1 MSKNNDKV
9 SFWKLLNE
17 KKIIIPIIQR
27 DYAQG
32 REGKE
37 FLRERFLGQLF
48 DALKDNANP
57 LVLDFVYGSVENNTL
72 YPLDGQ
78 QRLTTLWLLH
88 WYLALCAGTLSE
100 DKKVLERFSY
110 ETRISSRTFCQ
121 KLCGVTQSYQP
132 QTHGIA
138 TFVRN
143 QTWFYSAYEQDP
155 TIQSMLRMLNGTDI
169 SDSNKMDITDG
180 IEEYCIKT
188 GLTQEKAKN
197 LLDRLKDEDAPI
209 CFYLLNMK
217 DKNMSLTDDLY
228 IKMNAR
234 GKVLTD
240 FENFKVD
247 LLKYKTSDKEHLIPE
262 NDMSDESF
270 SLLLDTRWT
279 DLFWHYHSTDCHID
293 EIYMSFL
300 NRFFL
305 NWYIANTDKSAD
317 EVISSNLYKV
327 LSAAET
333 GKGSH
338 YRYQS
343 ISIYEPALRT
353 ECIKALGKCL
363 NHMCDLYQN
372 TEGGNNKQKLQ
383 TIDALFMPYWEEFA
397 ENEESDK
404 ANKIFSFIPRYAT
417 DDNTNTPIPI
427 TLKQQVVFHS
437 ICVYLVNCEKVET
450 DKLKDWV
457 HFVWNMVENS
467 DLDSEQSVRA
477 IRFFD
482 KDVDTLLGLRDKT
495 TSCPA
500 CRDIIAHLAEID
512 EGEIKKVFG
521 RRQLLEEIAKAKQI
535 KQDPA
540 WKDTI
545 HEAEKTAFFKGAITF
560 LFNNEKGETDWNNF
574 DTKWRTAKKLFDK
587 GGVKADKIVNAM
599 QTLYSYC
606 NNWYPQL
613 WWHAK
618 IFNCKANTWK
628 DILTKVDE
636 YNQYVYAEPVYHL
649 LMGEGPS
656 IERKSDRRLRL
667 LSSRSLIEHLVKE
680 NPKGQDMYIRYPH
693 DSLYYCGRK
702 YGVMLSYPERDK
714 CLNELLNIGKIDLTE
729 PNERIIISKDEY
741 GDEDVVF
748 WGSLDIN
755 FVYYPE
761 NGEPLHLQWYQGGSS
776 AEYEIYLMNEDW
788 KYKIRPT
795 PLENEK
801 GDRKRL
807 YCFNFNIDESSG
819 ESLVKQFCIQA
830 ETEFAEFIKNPAYS
844 AGFFFDYNTVTK
856 PEHACPL
863 KSH

>member
-48 DALKDNANP
+48 DSLKDNANP

-121 KLCGVTQSYQP
+121 KLCGITQPYKP
-132 QTHGIA
+132 QKHGIA

-188 GLTQEKAKN
+188 GLTKEKAKE
-197 LLDRLKDEDAPI
+197 LLKQLKGEDAPI
-209 CFYLLNMK
+209 SFSLLNME
-217 DKNMSLTDDLY
+217 DKNMPLTDDLY

-247 LLKYKTSDKEHLIPE
+247 LLKYKLSSGKCLIPE
-262 NDMSDESF
+262 NDMSNESF

-279 DLFWHYHSTDCHID
+279 DLFWLYHSTDCHID

-305 NWYIANTDKSAD
+305 NWYIANTDGSAD
-317 EVISSNLYKV
+317 KVISSDLYKV

-333 GKGSH
+333 RKGSH
-338 YRYQS
+338 YRYLS
-343 ISIYEPALRT
+343 ISIYEPALT
-353 ECIKALGKCL
+353 GECIEALSKCL
-363 NHMCDLYQN
+363 NRMCDLYN
-372 TEGGNNKQKLQ
+372 NAKGDNKQKLQ
-383 TIDALFMPYWEEFA
+383 AIDALFMPYWEEFA
-397 ENEESDK
+397 ENGESDK
-404 ANKIFSFIPRYAT
+404 ANKIFSFIPRYVT
-417 DDNTNTPIPI
+417 DDNTNTPVPI
-427 TLKQQVVFHS
+427 TLKQQVVFHA
-437 ICVYLVNCEKVET
+437 ICVYLTNCEKVET
-450 DKLKDWV
+450 ENLKDWM

-467 DLDSEQSVRA
+467 YLDSKQSVGA

-482 KDVDTLLGLRDKT
+482 KELNKLPKIENHIAPDPDI
-495 TSCPA
+495 A
-500 CRDIIAHLAEID
+500 CKDIIAYLAALN
-512 EGEIKKVFG
+512 EGQINDVFG

-535 KQDPA
+535 KQYG
-540 WKDTI
+540 WKDKI
-545 HEAEKTAFFKGAITF
+545 HKAEKAAFFKGAIAF

-606 NNWYPQL
+606 NDNDWDSQFNKD
-613 WWHAK
+613 AK
-618 IFNCKANTWK
+618 IFNGKANTWK
-628 DILTKVDE
+628 DQILTKVVGD
-636 YNQYVYAEPVYHL
+636 NKYVYAKPVHYLL
-649 LMGEGPS
+649 LMGAKPS
-656 IERKSDRRLRL
+656 KERKEDRRLRL
-667 LSSRSLIEHLVKE
+667 LSSNSLIEHLVRK

-693 DSLYYCGRK
+693 DSLYYCGK
-702 YGVMLSYPERDK
+702 KFGVMLYYESRDK
-714 CLNELLNIGKIDLTE
+714 CLNELLRNNKIKLLAGQ
-729 PNERIIISKDEY
+729 NEKISIKNDDGNEV
-741 GDEDVVF
+741 DAVF
-748 WGSLDIN
+748 WGDLNIN
-755 FVYYPE
+755 FDYYPE

-776 AEYEIYLMNEDW
+776 TEYEIYLMNEDW
-788 KYKIRPT
+788 TYKMRAT
-795 PLENEK
+795 PLEDE
-801 GDRKRL
+801 GDRKRY
-807 YCFNFNIDESSG
+807 YCFNLHIDELSG
-819 ESLVKQFCIQA
+819 KSLADQFCKQVK
-830 ETEFAEFIKNPAYS
+830 EEFGEFIKNPA
-844 AGFFFDYNTVTK
+844 
-856 PEHACPL
+856 E
-863 KSH
+863 

>member
-9 SFWKLLNE
+9 SFWKLLND
-17 KKIIIPIIQR
+17 KKIVIPIIQR

-48 DALKDNANP
+48 DALKGTKP
-57 LVLDFVYGSVENNTL
+57 LVLDFVYGSVEADTF

-78 QRLTTLWLLH
+78 QRLTALWLLH
-88 WYLALCAGTLSE
+88 WYLALYAGTLPE
-100 DKKVLERFSY
+100 DGKMLKRFSY

-121 KLCGVTQSYQP
+121 KLCGITQSYQP

-188 GLTQEKAKN
+188 GLTKEKAKE
-197 LLDRLKDEDAPI
+197 LLKRLKGEDAPI
-209 CFYLLNMK
+209 SFYLLSME
-217 DKNMSLTDDLY
+217 DKNMPLTDDLY

-247 LLKYKTSDKEHLIPE
+247 LLKYKLSSGKCLIPE
-262 NDMSDESF
+262 NDMSNESF

-279 DLFWHYHSTDCHID
+279 DLFWLYRSTDCHID

-305 NWYIANTDKSAD
+305 NWYIANTDGSAD
-317 EVISSNLYKV
+317 KVISSDLYKV
-327 LSAAET
+327 LSAAEI

-338 YRYQS
+338 YRYLS
-343 ISIYEPALRT
+343 ISIYEPALT
-353 ECIKALGKCL
+353 GECIEALSKCL
-363 NHMCDLYQN
+363 NRMCDLYN
-372 TEGGNNKQKLQ
+372 NAKGDNKQKLQ
-383 TIDALFMPYWEEFA
+383 AIDALFMPYWEEVA
-397 ENEESDK
+397 ENGESDK

-417 DDNTNTPIPI
+417 DKDTNAPVPI
-427 TLKQQVVFHS
+427 TLRQQVVFHA
-437 ICVYLVNCEKVET
+437 ICVYLTHCEKVET
-450 DKLKDWV
+450 ENLKDWM

-467 DLDSEQSVRA
+467 YLDNEQSVGA

-482 KDVDTLLGLRDKT
+482 TELNKLPKIENNEAPDQ
-495 TSCPA
+495 A
-500 CRDIIAHLAEID
+500 CDNIIDYLAGID
-512 EGEIKKVFG
+512 EGQIKNGFG
-521 RRQLLEEIAKAKQI
+521 RRHLLEEIAKAKQI
-535 KQDPA
+535 KQNSDS
-540 WKDTI
+540 KHNI
-545 HEAEKTAFFKGAITF
+545 HEAEKTAFFKGAIAF

-574 DTKWRTAKKLFDK
+574 DTKWDTAQELFDK
-587 GGVKADKIVNAM
+587 DGVKADKTVAAM

-606 NNWYPQL
+606 DDWGSQF
-613 WWHAK
+613 WWNAK
-618 IFNCKANTWK
+618 IFNGKASTWK
-628 DILTKVDE
+628 EQILTKVDGE
-636 YNQYVYAEPVYHL
+636 NKYVYAKPVHYLL
-649 LMGEGPS
+649 LMGAKPS
-656 IERKSDRRLRL
+656 KERKEDRQLRL
-667 LSSRSLIEHLVKE
+667 LSSRFLIEHLVKE

-702 YGVMLSYPERDK
+702 YGVMLSYEKRDK
-714 CLNELLNIGKIDLTE
+714 CLNKLLENNKIELISDWNKKID
-729 PNERIIISKDEY
+729 IGKDEY

-748 WGSLDIN
+748 WGDLNIN

-788 KYKIRPT
+788 TYKMRAT
-795 PLENEK
+795 PLEDE
-801 GDRKRL
+801 GDRKRY
-807 YCFNFNIDESSG
+807 YCFNLHIDELSG
-819 ESLVKQFCIQA
+819 KSLADQFCKQVK
-830 ETEFAEFIKNPAYS
+830 EEFGEFIKNPA
-844 AGFFFDYNTVTK
+844 
-856 PEHACPL
+856 E
-863 KSH
+863 

>member
-48 DALKDNANP
+48 DSLKDNANP

-121 KLCGVTQSYQP
+121 KLCGITQPYKP
-132 QTHGIA
+132 QKHGIA

-188 GLTQEKAKN
+188 GLTKEKAKE
-197 LLDRLKDEDAPI
+197 LLKQLKGEDAPI
-209 CFYLLNMK
+209 SFSLLNME
-217 DKNMSLTDDLY
+217 DKNMPLTDDLY

-247 LLKYKTSDKEHLIPE
+247 LLKYKLSSGKCLIPE
-262 NDMSDESF
+262 NDMSNESF

-279 DLFWHYHSTDCHID
+279 DLFWLYHSTDCHID

-305 NWYIANTDKSAD
+305 NWYIANTDGSAD
-317 EVISSNLYKV
+317 KVISSDLYKV

-333 GKGSH
+333 RKGSH
-338 YRYQS
+338 YRYLS
-343 ISIYEPALRT
+343 ISIYEPALT
-353 ECIKALGKCL
+353 GECIEALSKCL
-363 NHMCDLYQN
+363 NRMCDLYN
-372 TEGGNNKQKLQ
+372 NAKGDNKQKLQ
-383 TIDALFMPYWEEFA
+383 AIDALFMPYWEEFA
-397 ENEESDK
+397 ENGESDK
-404 ANKIFSFIPRYAT
+404 ANKIFSFIPRYVT
-417 DDNTNTPIPI
+417 DDNTNTPVPI
-427 TLKQQVVFHS
+427 TLKQQVVFHA
-437 ICVYLVNCEKVET
+437 ICVYLTNCEKVET
-450 DKLKDWV
+450 ENLKDWM

-467 DLDSEQSVRA
+467 YLDSKQSVGA

-482 KDVDTLLGLRDKT
+482 KELNKLPKIENHIAPDPDI
-495 TSCPA
+495 A
-500 CRDIIAHLAEID
+500 CKDIIAYLAALN
-512 EGEIKKVFG
+512 EGQINDVFG

-535 KQDPA
+535 KQYG
-540 WKDTI
+540 WKDKI
-545 HEAEKTAFFKGAITF
+545 HKAEKTAFFKGAIAF

-574 DTKWRTAKKLFDK
+574 DTKRDTAQELFDK
-587 GGVKADKIVNAM
+587 DGVKADKTVAAM

-606 NNWYPQL
+606 DDWGSQF
-613 WWHAK
+613 WWNAK
-618 IFNCKANTWK
+618 IFNGKASTWK
-628 DILTKVDE
+628 EQILTKVAGD
-636 YNQYVYAEPVYHL
+636 NKYVYAKPVHYL
-649 LMGEGPS
+649 LMGAEPS
-656 IERKSDRRLRL
+656 KERKEDRQLRL
-667 LSSRSLIEHLVKE
+667 LSSKSLIEHLVKK
-680 NPKGQDMYIRYPH
+680 NAQGLDMYIRDPH
-693 DSLYYCGRK
+693 DALHYCGRK
-702 YGVMLSYPERDK
+702 YGVMLSYQERDK
-714 CLNELLNIGKIDLTE
+714 CLNELLNKEKGKIVLTDQ
-729 PNERIIISKDEY
+729 NERIIILKDEY

-748 WGSLDIN
+748 WGDLNIN
-755 FVYYPE
+755 FVYCPE
-761 NGEPLHLQWYQGGSS
+761 NGKPLHLQWYRGRSS
-776 AEYEIYLMNEDW
+776 TEYDIYLMNEDW
-788 KYKIRPT
+788 TYKIRPT
-795 PLENEK
+795 PLEN
-801 GDRKRL
+801 GQGNRKRF
-807 YCFNFNIDESSG
+807 YCFNLIDESPG
-819 ESLVKQFCIQA
+819 KSLANQFCKQVK
-830 ETEFAEFIKNPAYS
+830 EEFGEFIKNPA
-844 AGFFFDYNTVTK
+844 
-856 PEHACPL
+856 E
-863 KSH
+863 

>member
-9 SFWKLLNE
+9 SFWKLLND
-17 KKIIIPIIQR
+17 KKIVIPIIQR

-48 DALKDNANP
+48 DALKGTKP
-57 LVLDFVYGSVENNTL
+57 LVLDFVYGSVEADTF

-78 QRLTTLWLLH
+78 QRLTALWLLH
-88 WYLALCAGTLSE
+88 WYLALYAGTLPE
-100 DKKVLERFSY
+100 DGKMLKRFSY

-121 KLCGVTQSYQP
+121 KLCGITQPYKP
-132 QTHGIA
+132 QKHGIA

-188 GLTQEKAKN
+188 GLTKEKAKE
-197 LLDRLKDEDAPI
+197 LLKRLKGEDAPI
-209 CFYLLNMK
+209 SFYLLNME
-217 DKNMSLTDDLY
+217 DKNMPLTDDLY

-247 LLKYKTSDKEHLIPE
+247 LLKYKLSSGKCLIPE
-262 NDMSDESF
+262 NDMSNESF

-279 DLFWHYHSTDCHID
+279 DLFWLYHSTDCHID

-305 NWYIANTDKSAD
+305 NWYIANTDGSAD
-317 EVISSNLYKV
+317 KVISSDLYKV

-333 GKGSH
+333 RKGSH

-343 ISIYEPALRT
+343 ISIYEPALT
-353 ECIKALGKCL
+353 GECIEALSKCL
-363 NHMCDLYQN
+363 NRMCDLYQN
-372 TEGGNNKQKLQ
+372 AEGGDNKQKLQ
-383 TIDALFMPYWEEFA
+383 AIDALFMPYWEEFA
-397 ENEESDK
+397 ENGESDK

-417 DDNTNTPIPI
+417 DDNTNTPVPI
-427 TLKQQVVFHS
+427 TLKQQVVFHA
-437 ICVYLVNCEKVET
+437 ICVYLTNCKEVET

-457 HFVWNMVENS
+457 HFVWNMAENS
-467 DLDSEQSVRA
+467 YMDSEQSVGA

-482 KDVDTLLGLRDKT
+482 TELNKLPKIENNEAPDQASDN
-495 TSCPA
+495 
-500 CRDIIAHLAEID
+500 IIDYLAGID
-512 EGEIKKVFG
+512 EGQIKNVFG

-535 KQDPA
+535 KQNHD
-540 WKDTI
+540 WKNKI
-545 HEAEKTAFFKGAITF
+545 HEAEKAAFFKGAIAF
-560 LFNNEKGETDWNNF
+560 LFINEKGETDWTNF
-574 DTKWRTAKKLFDK
+574 DTKWDTAQQLFDK
-587 GGVKADKIVNAM
+587 DGVKADKIVDAM

-606 NNWYPQL
+606 DDWDSQF
-613 WWHAK
+613 WWNAT
-618 IFNCKANTWK
+618 IFNGKANTWK
-628 DILTKVDE
+628 DQILTKVVGD
-636 YNQYVYAEPVYHL
+636 NKYVYAEPVHHL
-649 LMGEGPS
+649 LMGEGHS
-656 IERKSDRRLRL
+656 TERKLDRRLRL
-667 LSSRSLIEHLVKE
+667 LSSRSLIKKLVEK
-680 NPKGQDMYIRYPH
+680 NVHGLDMYIRYPH

-702 YGVMLSYPERDK
+702 YGVMLGFQKRDE
-714 CLNELLNIGKIDLTE
+714 CLNKLKNEGKIKLTDQNE
-729 PNERIIISKDEY
+729 PIIIPKDEY

-748 WGSLDIN
+748 WGDLNIN

-788 KYKIRPT
+788 TYKIRPT
-795 PLENEK
+795 PLENGL
-801 GDRKRL
+801 GDRKRF
-807 YCFNFNIDESSG
+807 YCFNLNIDESSG

-830 ETEFAEFIKNPAYS
+830 ETEFAEFIKNPA
-844 AGFFFDYNTVTK
+844 
-856 PEHACPL
+856 E
-863 KSH
+863 

>member
-1 MSKNNDKV
+1 MSEYSHKV

-121 KLCGVTQSYQP
+121 KLCSVTQSYQP

-188 GLTQEKAKN
+188 GLTKEKARE
-197 LLDRLKDEDAPI
+197 LLERLKGEDAPI
-209 CFYLLNMK
+209 SFYLLNME
-217 DKNMSLTDDLY
+217 DKNMPLADDLY

-247 LLKYKTSDKEHLIPE
+247 LLKYKLSSGKCLIPE
-262 NDMSDESF
+262 NDMSNESF

-279 DLFWHYHSTDCHID
+279 DLFWLYRSTDCHID

-305 NWYIANTDKSAD
+305 NWYIANTDGSAD
-317 EVISSNLYKV
+317 KVISSDLYKV
-327 LSAAET
+327 LSAAEI

-338 YRYQS
+338 YRYLS
-343 ISIYEPALRT
+343 ISIYEPALT
-353 ECIKALGKCL
+353 GECIEALSKCL
-363 NHMCDLYQN
+363 NRMCDLYN
-372 TEGGNNKQKLQ
+372 NAKGDNKQKLQ
-383 TIDALFMPYWEEFA
+383 AINPLFMPYWKEVA
-397 ENEESDK
+397 ENGESDK
-404 ANKIFSFIPRYAT
+404 ANKIFSFIPRYVT
-417 DDNTNTPIPI
+417 DDNTNTPVPI
-427 TLKQQVVFHS
+427 TLKQQVVFHA
-437 ICVYLVNCEKVET
+437 ICVYLTNCEKVET
-450 DKLKDWV
+450 ENLKDWM

-467 DLDSEQSVRA
+467 YLDSKQSVGA

-482 KDVDTLLGLRDKT
+482 KELNKLPKIENHIAPDPDI
-495 TSCPA
+495 A
-500 CRDIIAHLAEID
+500 CKDIIAYLAALN
-512 EGEIKKVFG
+512 EGQINDVFG

-535 KQDPA
+535 KQYG
-540 WKDTI
+540 WKDKI
-545 HEAEKTAFFKGAITF
+545 HKAEKTAFFKGAIAF

-574 DTKWRTAKKLFDK
+574 DTKRDTAQELFDK
-587 GGVKADKIVNAM
+587 DGVKADKTVAAM

-606 NNWYPQL
+606 DDWGSQF
-613 WWHAK
+613 WWNAK
-618 IFNCKANTWK
+618 IFNGKASTWK
-628 DILTKVDE
+628 EQILTKVDGE
-636 YNQYVYAEPVYHL
+636 NKYVYAKPVHYLL
-649 LMGEGPS
+649 LMGAKPS
-656 IERKSDRRLRL
+656 KERKEDRRLRL
-667 LSSRSLIEHLVKE
+667 LSSNSLIEHLVRK

-693 DSLYYCGRK
+693 DSLYYCGK
-702 YGVMLSYPERDK
+702 KFGVMLYYESRDK
-714 CLNELLNIGKIDLTE
+714 CLNELLRNNKIKLLAGQ
-729 PNERIIISKDEY
+729 NEKISIKNDDGNEV
-741 GDEDVVF
+741 DAVF
-748 WGSLDIN
+748 WGDLNIN
-755 FVYYPE
+755 FDYYPE

-788 KYKIRPT
+788 TYKIRPT
-795 PLENEK
+795 PLENGL
-801 GDRKRL
+801 GDRKRF
-807 YCFNFNIDESSG
+807 YCFNLNIDESSG

-830 ETEFAEFIKNPAYS
+830 ETEFAEFIKNPA
-844 AGFFFDYNTVTK
+844 
-856 PEHACPL
+856 E
-863 KSH
+863 

>member
-88 WYLALCAGTLSE
+88 WYLALYAETLSE
-100 DKKVLERFSY
+100 DKKVLEKFSY

-121 KLCGVTQSYQP
+121 KLCGITSYQP
-132 QTHGIA
+132 QKHGNIA
-138 TFVRN
+138 TFIRN

-188 GLTQEKAKN
+188 GLTKEKAKE
-197 LLDRLKDEDAPI
+197 LLKRLKGEAAPI
-209 CFYLLNMK
+209 GFYLLNME
-217 DKNMSLTDDLY
+217 DKNMPLADDLY

-247 LLKYKTSDKEHLIPE
+247 LLKYKLSSGKCLIPE
-262 NDMSDESF
+262 NNMSNESF

-279 DLFWHYHSTDCHID
+279 DLFWLYHSTDCHID

-305 NWYIANTDKSAD
+305 NWYIANTDGSAD
-317 EVISSNLYKV
+317 KVISSDLYKV

-333 GKGSH
+333 RKGSH

-343 ISIYEPALRT
+343 ISIYEPALT
-353 ECIKALGKCL
+353 GECIEALSKCL
-363 NHMCDLYQN
+363 NRMCDLYN
-372 TEGGNNKQKLQ
+372 NAKGDNKQKLQ
-383 TIDALFMPYWEEFA
+383 AIDALFMPYWEEVA
-397 ENEESDK
+397 ENGESDK
-404 ANKIFSFIPRYAT
+404 ANKIFSFIPRYVT
-417 DDNTNTPIPI
+417 DDNTNTPVPI
-427 TLKQQVVFHS
+427 TLKQQVVFHA
-437 ICVYLVNCEKVET
+437 ICVYLTNCEKVET
-450 DKLKDWV
+450 ENLKDWM

-467 DLDSEQSVRA
+467 YLDSKQSVGA

-482 KDVDTLLGLRDKT
+482 KELNKLPKIENHIAPDPDI
-495 TSCPA
+495 A
-500 CRDIIAHLAEID
+500 CKDIIAYLAALN
-512 EGEIKKVFG
+512 EGQINDVFG

-535 KQDPA
+535 KQNHD
-540 WKDTI
+540 WKNKI
-545 HEAEKTAFFKGAITF
+545 HEAEKAAFFKGAIAF
-560 LFNNEKGETDWNNF
+560 LFNNEKGEMDWNNF

-606 NNWYPQL
+606 NDNDWDSQFNKD
-613 WWHAK
+613 AK
-618 IFNCKANTWK
+618 IFNGKANTWK
-628 DILTKVDE
+628 DQILTKVVGD
-636 YNQYVYAEPVYHL
+636 NKYVYAEPVHHL

-656 IERKSDRRLRL
+656 TERKSDRRLRL
-667 LSSRSLIEHLVKE
+667 LSSKSLIEHLVKE

-702 YGVMLSYPERDK
+702 YGVMLNYQKRDK
-714 CLNELLNIGKIDLTE
+714 CLNELLKNNKIKLLAGQNE
-729 PNERIIISKDEY
+729 PIIIPKDEY

-748 WGSLDIN
+748 WGDLNIN

-776 AEYEIYLMNEDW
+776 AEYDIYLMNEDW
-788 KYKIRPT
+788 TYKIRPT
-795 PLENEK
+795 PLEN
-801 GDRKRL
+801 GQGNRKRF
-807 YCFNFNIDESSG
+807 YCFNLIDESPG
-819 ESLVKQFCIQA
+819 KSLANQFCSQV
-830 ETEFAEFIKNPAYS
+830 ETEFAEFIKNPA
-844 AGFFFDYNTVTK
+844 
-856 PEHACPL
+856 E
-863 KSH
+863 

>member
-9 SFWKLLNE
+9 SFWKLLND
-17 KKIIIPIIQR
+17 KKIVIPIIQR

-48 DALKDNANP
+48 DALKDDAKP
-57 LVLDFVYGSVENNTL
+57 LVLDFVYGSVEGDTF

-88 WYLALCAGTLSE
+88 RYLALCAGTLPE
-100 DKKVLERFSY
+100 DKAVLERFSY

-121 KLCGVTQSYQP
+121 KLCGITQFHQP
-132 QTHGIA
+132 QTHSIA

-188 GLTQEKAKN
+188 GLTKEKAQK
-197 LLDRLKDEDAPI
+197 LLERLKGEDAPI
-209 CFYLLNMK
+209 SFYLLNMK
-217 DKNMSLTDDLY
+217 DKNMPLTDDLY

-247 LLKYKTSDKEHLIPE
+247 LLKYKLPSGEYLIPE
-262 NDMSDESF
+262 NNMSDESF

-279 DLFWHYHSTDCHID
+279 DLFWHYRSTECHID

-305 NWYIANTDKSAD
+305 NWYIARCNTDATPK
-317 EVISSNLYKV
+317 EVTARDFYKQ
-327 LSAAET
+327 LSAAIN
-333 GKGSH
+333 GKNKD

-343 ISIYEPALRT
+343 ISIYNQVLTR
-353 ECIKALGKCL
+353 ECIASLQTCL
-363 NHMCDLYQN
+363 NRLCDLYQN
-372 TEGGNNKQKLQ
+372 VEGGDNKQKLQ
-383 TIDALFMPYWEEFA
+383 AIDALFMPYWEEFA
-397 ENEESDK
+397 ENGESDK

-417 DDNTNTPIPI
+417 DDNTNTPVPI
-427 TLKQQVVFHS
+427 TLKQQVVFHA
-437 ICVYLVNCEKVET
+437 ICVYLTNCKEVET

-457 HFVWNMVENS
+457 HFVWNMAENS
-467 DLDSEQSVRA
+467 SMDSEQSVGA

-482 KDVDTLLGLRDKT
+482 TELNKLPKIENNEAPDQASDN
-495 TSCPA
+495 
-500 CRDIIAHLAEID
+500 IIDYLAGID
-512 EGEIKKVFG
+512 EGQIKNGFG

-636 YNQYVYAEPVYHL
+636 YNQYVYAEPVHHL

-656 IERKSDRRLRL
+656 KEKKPNEQRRQLRL

-680 NPKGQDMYIRYPH
+680 NPKGQDMYIRNPH
-693 DSLYYCGRK
+693 DSLYYCGSK
-702 YGVMLSYPERDK
+702 YGVMLNYEKRDQ
-714 CLNELLNIGKIDLTE
+714 CLNELLKNNKIELVTDWNKKIDIE
-729 PNERIIISKDEY
+729 KDEY
-741 GDEDVVF
+741 GDKDVVF
-748 WGSLDIN
+748 WGDLNIH
-755 FVYYPE
+755 FVYHTK
-761 NGEPLHLQWYQGGSS
+761 NGHSLHLQWYRGGSS
-776 AEYEIYLMNEDW
+776 TEYDIYLMNEDW
-788 KYKIRPT
+788 EYKKRT
-795 PLENEK
+795 THMEK
-801 GDRKRL
+801 EHGDRKRF
-807 YCFNFNIDESSG
+807 YCFNFNIDKSSG
-819 ESLVKQFCIQA
+819 KSLADQFCSQV
-830 ETEFAEFIKNPAYS
+830 ETEFAEFIEQASHKKNPA
-844 AGFFFDYNTVTK
+844 
-856 PEHACPL
+856 E
-863 KSH
+863 

>member
-121 KLCGVTQSYQP
+121 KLCSVTQSYQP

-188 GLTQEKAKN
+188 GLTKEKAKE
-197 LLDRLKDEDAPI
+197 LLKRLKGEDAPI
-209 CFYLLNMK
+209 SFYLLNME
-217 DKNMSLTDDLY
+217 DKNMPLTDDLY

-247 LLKYKTSDKEHLIPE
+247 LLKKIDELTNKEWNPE
-262 NDMSDESF
+262 NGMSKENF

-279 DLFWHYHSTDCHID
+279 DLFWHYRSTECHID
-293 EIYMSFL
+293 EIYLNFL

-305 NWYIANTDKSAD
+305 NWYIARCNTDATPK
-317 EVISSNLYKV
+317 EVTARDFYKQ
-327 LSAAET
+327 LSAAIN
-333 GKGSH
+333 GKNKD

-343 ISIYEPALRT
+343 VSIYNQVLTR
-353 ECIKALGKCL
+353 ECIASLQTCL
-363 NHMCDLYQN
+363 NRMCDLYQN
-372 TEGGNNKQKLQ
+372 AEGGDNKQKLQ
-383 TIDALFMPYWEEFA
+383 AIDALFMPYWEEFA
-397 ENEESDK
+397 ENGESDK

-417 DDNTNTPIPI
+417 DDNTNTPVPI
-427 TLKQQVVFHS
+427 TLKQQVVFHA
-437 ICVYLVNCEKVET
+437 ICVYLTNCKEVET

-457 HFVWNMVENS
+457 HFVWNMAENS
-467 DLDSEQSVRA
+467 YMDSEQSVGA

-482 KDVDTLLGLRDKT
+482 TELNKLPKIENNEAPDQASDN
-495 TSCPA
+495 
-500 CRDIIAHLAEID
+500 IIDYLAGID
-512 EGEIKKVFG
+512 EGQIKQIKKLFG

-540 WKDTI
+540 WKDKI
-545 HEAEKTAFFKGAITF
+545 HEAEKAAFFKGAIAF

-574 DTKWRTAKKLFDK
+574 DTKWKTAQQLFDK
-587 GGVKADKIVNAM
+587 DGVKADKIVDAM

-606 NNWYPQL
+606 NDNDWDSQFNKD
-613 WWHAK
+613 AK
-618 IFNCKANTWK
+618 IFNGKANTWK
-628 DILTKVDE
+628 DQILTKVVGD
-636 YNQYVYAEPVYHL
+636 NKYVYAEPVHHL
-649 LMGEGPS
+649 LMGEGHS
-656 IERKSDRRLRL
+656 TERRLDRRLRL

-693 DSLYYCGRK
+693 DSLYYCGWK
-702 YGVMLSYPERDK
+702 YGVMLGFQKRDE
-714 CLNELLNIGKIDLTE
+714 CLNKLKNEGKIKLTDQNE
-729 PNERIIISKDEY
+729 PIIIPKDEY

-748 WGSLDIN
+748 WGDLNIN

-776 AEYEIYLMNEDW
+776 AECEIYLMNEDW
-788 KYKIRPT
+788 TYKIRPT
-795 PLENEK
+795 PLENGL
-801 GDRKRL
+801 GDRKRF
-807 YCFNFNIDESSG
+807 YCFNLIDESPG
-819 ESLVKQFCIQA
+819 KSLADQFCKQV
-830 ETEFAEFIKNPAYS
+830 ETEFAEFIK
-844 AGFFFDYNTVTK
+844 
-856 PEHACPL
+856 
-863 KSH
+863 

>member
-9 SFWKLLNE
+9 SFWKLLQE
-17 KKIIIPIIQR
+17 KKIVIPIIQR

-32 REGKE
+32 REGNE

-48 DALKDNANP
+48 DALTDNTNTKT

-132 QTHGIA
+132 QTHSIA

-188 GLTQEKAKN
+188 GLTKEKAKE
-197 LLDRLKDEDAPI
+197 LLERLKSEEAPI
-209 CFYLLNMK
+209 SFYLLNME
-217 DKNMSLTDDLY
+217 DKNMPLTDDLY

-247 LLKYKTSDKEHLIPE
+247 LLKKIDELPNKKCNPE
-262 NDMSDESF
+262 NGMSKESF

-279 DLFWHYHSTDCHID
+279 DLFWHYHSTECHID

-305 NWYIANTDKSAD
+305 NWYIAHTNENTD
-317 EVISSNLYKV
+317 EVISSNLYKL
-327 LSAAET
+327 LSAAEI
-333 GKGSH
+333 GKGYH
-338 YRYQS
+338 YQS
-343 ISIYEPALRT
+343 ISIYEPALT
-353 ECIKALGKCL
+353 GECIEALSKCL
-363 NHMCDLYQN
+363 NRMCDLYEDN
-372 TEGGNNKQKLQ
+372 EQKRQ
-383 TIDALFMPYWEEFA
+383 VIDALFMPYWEEVA
-397 ENEESDK
+397 ENGESDK
-404 ANKIFSFIPRYAT
+404 ANKAFSFIPRYAT
-417 DDNTNTPIPI
+417 DNNTNTPVPI
-427 TLKQQVVFHS
+427 TLKQQVVFHA
-437 ICVYLVNCEKVET
+437 ICVYLTNCEKVET
-450 DKLKDWV
+450 ENLKDWM
-457 HFVWNMVENS
+457 HFVWNIVENS
-467 DLDSEQSVRA
+467 YIDREQSVSA

-482 KDVDTLLGLRDKT
+482 SELNTLPKLENHEVPDM
-495 TSCPA
+495 A
-500 CRDIIAHLAEID
+500 CKDIIAYLAEID
-512 EGEIKKVFG
+512 EGQINKGFG
-521 RRQLLEEIAKAKQI
+521 RRQLFEEIAKAKQI

-545 HEAEKTAFFKGAITF
+545 HEAEKTAFFKGAIAF

-574 DTKWRTAKKLFDK
+574 DTKRDTAQQLFDK
-587 GGVKADKIVNAM
+587 DGVKADKIVNAM

-628 DILTKVDE
+628 DQILTKVVGD
-636 YNQYVYAEPVYHL
+636 NKYVYAEPVHHL
-649 LMGEGPS
+649 LMKEGPS
-656 IERKSDRRLRL
+656 TEWKSDRQLRL
-667 LSSRSLIEHLVKE
+667 LSSKSLIKHLVAK
-680 NPKGQDMYIRYPH
+680 NTTGLDMYIRDPH
-693 DSLYYCGRK
+693 DALHYCGRK
-702 YGVMLSYPERDK
+702 YGVMLNYEKRDK

-761 NGEPLHLQWYQGGSS
+761 NGEPLHLQWYRGRSS
-776 AEYEIYLMNEDW
+776 TEYDIYLMNEDW
-788 KYKIRPT
+788 TYKIRPT
-795 PLENEK
+795 PLENGL
-801 GDRKRL
+801 GDRKRF
-807 YCFNFNIDESSG
+807 YCFNLNIDESSG

-830 ETEFAEFIKNPAYS
+830 ESEFAEFIKNPA
-844 AGFFFDYNTVTK
+844 
-856 PEHACPL
+856 E
-863 KSH
+863 

>member
-48 DALKDNANP
+48 DALKGTKP
-57 LVLDFVYGSVENNTL
+57 LVLDFVYGSVEADTF

-88 WYLALCAGTLSE
+88 RYLALCAGTLSE

-121 KLCGVTQSYQP
+121 KLCSVTSYQP
-132 QTHGIA
+132 QKHGNIA
-138 TFVRN
+138 TFIRN

-180 IEEYCIKT
+180 IEEYCIQAE
-188 GLTQEKAKN
+188 LTEEKAKE
-197 LLDRLKDEDAPI
+197 LLKRLKGEAAPI
-209 CFYLLNMK
+209 GFYLLNME
-217 DKNMSLTDDLY
+217 DKNMPLADDLY

-247 LLKYKTSDKEHLIPE
+247 LLKKIDELTNKEWNPE
-262 NDMSDESF
+262 NGMSKENF

-305 NWYIANTDKSAD
+305 NWYIANKDESAD
-317 EVISSNLYKV
+317 KVISSDLYKV
-327 LSAAET
+327 LSAAEI

-338 YRYQS
+338 YRYLS
-343 ISIYEPALRT
+343 ISIYEPALT
-353 ECIKALGKCL
+353 GECIKALSKCL

-372 TEGGNNKQKLQ
+372 AEGGDNKQKLQ
-383 TIDALFMPYWEEFA
+383 AINPLFMPYWEEVA
-397 ENEESDK
+397 ENGESDK

-417 DDNTNTPIPI
+417 DDNTNTPVPI
-427 TLKQQVVFHS
+427 TLKQQVVFHA
-437 ICVYLVNCEKVET
+437 ICVYLTNCEKVET
-450 DKLKDWV
+450 ENLKDWM

-467 DLDSEQSVRA
+467 YLDSKQSVGA

-482 KDVDTLLGLRDKT
+482 KELNKLPKIENHIAPDPDI
-495 TSCPA
+495 A
-500 CRDIIAHLAEID
+500 CKDIIAYLAALN
-512 EGEIKKVFG
+512 EGQINDVFG

-535 KQDPA
+535 KQYG
-540 WKDTI
+540 WKDKI
-545 HEAEKTAFFKGAITF
+545 HKAEKTAFFKGAIAF
-560 LFNNEKGETDWNNF
+560 LFINEKGETDWTNF
-574 DTKWRTAKKLFDK
+574 DTKWKTAQQLFDK
-587 GGVKADKIVNAM
+587 DGVKADKIVDAM

-606 NNWYPQL
+606 NDNDWDSQFNKD
-613 WWHAK
+613 AK
-618 IFNCKANTWK
+618 IFNGKANTWK
-628 DILTKVDE
+628 DQILTKVVGD
-636 YNQYVYAEPVYHL
+636 NKYVYAEPVHHL
-649 LMGEGPS
+649 LMGEGPLT
-656 IERKSDRRLRL
+656 ERKSDRRLRL

-693 DSLYYCGRK
+693 DSLYYCGWK
-702 YGVMLSYPERDK
+702 YGVMLGFQKRDE
-714 CLNELLNIGKIDLTE
+714 CLNKLKNEGKIKLTDQNE
-729 PNERIIISKDEY
+729 PIIIPKDEY

-748 WGSLDIN
+748 WGDLNIN

-788 KYKIRPT
+788 TYKIRPT
-795 PLENEK
+795 PLENGL
-801 GDRKRL
+801 GDRKRF
-807 YCFNFNIDESSG
+807 YCFKLNIDESSG
-819 ESLVKQFCIQA
+819 ESLADQFCSQV
-830 ETEFAEFIKNPAYS
+830 ETEFAEFIKNPA
-844 AGFFFDYNTVTK
+844 
-856 PEHACPL
+856 E
-863 KSH
+863 

>member
-9 SFWKLLNE
+9 SFWKLLSE

-32 REGKE
+32 REGQE

-100 DKKVLERFSY
+100 DKTVLERFSY

-155 TIQSMLRMLNGTDI
+155 TIQSMLCMLNGTNI

-188 GLTQEKAKN
+188 GLTKEKAKE
-197 LLDRLKDEDAPI
+197 LLKRLKGEAAPI
-209 CFYLLNMK
+209 DFYLLNME
-217 DKNMSLTDDLY
+217 DKNMPLADDLY

-247 LLKYKTSDKEHLIPE
+247 LLKYKLSDRDYLIPE
-262 NDMSDESF
+262 NDTSENSF

-279 DLFWHYHSTDCHID
+279 DLFWPYRSAEYHID
-293 EIYMSFL
+293 EIYLNFL

-305 NWYIANTDKSAD
+305 NWYIARCNTDATPK
-317 EVISSNLYKV
+317 EVTARDFYKQ
-327 LSAAET
+327 LSAAIN
-333 GKGSH
+333 GKNKD

-343 ISIYEPALRT
+343 ISIYNQVLTR
-353 ECIKALGKCL
+353 ECIASLQTCL
-363 NHMCDLYQN
+363 NRLCDLYQN
-372 TEGGNNKQKLQ
+372 AEGGDNKQKLQ
-383 TIDALFMPYWEEFA
+383 AIDALFMPYWEEFA
-397 ENEESDK
+397 ENGESDK

-417 DDNTNTPIPI
+417 DDNTNTPVPI
-427 TLKQQVVFHS
+427 TLKQQVVFHA
-437 ICVYLVNCEKVET
+437 ICVYLTNCKEVET

-457 HFVWNMVENS
+457 HFVWNMAENNYM
-467 DLDSEQSVRA
+467 DSEQSVGA

-482 KDVDTLLGLRDKT
+482 TELNKLPKIENNEAPDQ
-495 TSCPA
+495 A
-500 CRDIIAHLAEID
+500 CDNIIDYLAGID
-512 EGEIKKVFG
+512 EGQIKQIKKLFG

-535 KQDPA
+535 KQDPD
-540 WKDTI
+540 WKNII
-545 HEAEKTAFFKGAITF
+545 HEAEKAAFFKGAIAF

-587 GGVKADKIVNAM
+587 GGVKADKIVYAM

-606 NNWYPQL
+606 NDWDSQFNKD
-613 WWHAK
+613 AK
-618 IFNCKANTWK
+618 IFNGKANTWK
-628 DILTKVDE
+628 DQILTKVVGD
-636 YNQYVYAEPVYHL
+636 NKYVYAEPVHHL
-649 LMGEGPS
+649 LMGEGHS
-656 IERKSDRRLRL
+656 TERKLDRRLRL
-667 LSSRSLIEHLVKE
+667 LSSESLINHLVKD
-680 NPKGQDMYIRYPH
+680 NSQGQDMYIRYPH

-702 YGVMLSYPERDK
+702 YGVMLNYEKRDQ
-714 CLNELLNIGKIDLTE
+714 CLNELLKNNKIELVTDWNKKIDIE
-729 PNERIIISKDEY
+729 KDEY
-741 GDEDVVF
+741 GDKDVVF
-748 WGSLDIN
+748 WGDLNIH
-755 FVYYPE
+755 FVYHTK
-761 NGEPLHLQWYQGGSS
+761 NGHSLHLQWYRGGSS
-776 AEYEIYLMNEDW
+776 TEYDIYLMNEDW
-788 KYKIRPT
+788 EYKERT
-795 PLENEK
+795 THMEK
-801 GDRKRL
+801 EHGDRKRF
-807 YCFNFNIDESSG
+807 YCFNFNIDKSSG
-819 ESLVKQFCIQA
+819 KSLADQFCSQV
-830 ETEFAEFIKNPAYS
+830 ETEFAEFIEQASHKKNPA
-844 AGFFFDYNTVTK
+844 
-856 PEHACPL
+856 E
-863 KSH
+863 